1 MSLYNL
7 ENINYNKKYE
17 GILEMQIVIK
27 HKIDSPLVLP
37 INYNYIL
44 QSALYDA
51 MKGRTNIN
59 DFIHDSGFEN
69 NNRTFKMFTFS
80 MLRGKYRIE
89 DKKIIFYEDVSFEVR
104 SKESVILRNIKESLE
119 RNGITYINQ
128 HYDVQNINVYDY
140 EVEAE
145 EMMIRMR
152 TPICVHETYM
162 EEGTSKTRYYS
173 PWDDEFEKRINENFR
188 NKYESYTMNK
198 PESSIS
204 IEPVQVNAK
213 DKLVTKYKGI
223 YISAWK
229 GEYRLK
235 GERKYLD
242 FLYQV
247 GLGEKNAQGFGMFDV
262 T

>member
-1 MSLYNL
+1 
-7 ENINYNKKYE
+7 
-17 GILEMQIVIK
+17 MQIVIK
-27 HKIDSPLVLP
+27 HKLDRPLILP

-51 MKGRTNIN
+51 MKGSTNIS
-59 DFIHDSGFEN
+59 DFVHDGGFEH
-69 NNRTFKMFTFS
+69 NNRRYKMFTFS

-89 DKKIIFYEDVSFEVR
+89 EKKIVFYDYVSFEVR
-104 SKESVILRNIKESLE
+104 STESVIIRNIKDRLE
-119 RNGITYINQ
+119 RNGITYIDQ
-128 HYDVQNINVYDY
+128 HYDVQQVSVYDY
-140 EVEAE
+140 EIESN

-162 EEGTSKTRYYS
+162 EDETSKTKYFS
-173 PWDDEFEKRINENFR
+173 PLDEEFEQRINDNFE

-198 PESSIS
+198 PNSKIS
-204 IEPVQVNAK
+204 IEPVSIGKK
-213 DKLVTKYKGI
+213 DKIVTKYKGI

-229 GEYRLK
+229 GEYKIK

-262 T
+262 IE